1 VILLME
7 CSGGFVMATTPAGGG
22 HVDAAAKYPNL
33 PVLHKVGDLIAPKPP
48 PDIAATG
55 LEPNVL
61 VGLLVKWGLMETRFT
76 TEEVA
81 QKLHVSV
88 SLARQVLEKACFD
101 GSMEQLYQ
109 TGEGTYRYRIT
120 DEGRQH
126 AARFIEICATSA
138 RHR

>member
-1 VILLME
+1 
-7 CSGGFVMATTPAGGG
+7 
-22 HVDAAAKYPNL
+22 
-33 PVLHKVGDLIAPKPP
+33 
-48 PDIAATG
+48 
-55 LEPNVL
+55 
-61 VGLLVKWGLMETRFT
+61 METRFT

-81 QKLHVSV
+81 QKLHLSV